1 MKSIYKKEMKA
12 YLESMTGYIYL
23 AIFMGLTAY
32 YFVVNNLLAESN
44 DVKEYFS
51 NMTVALMFLLPILT
65 MRLLSEEKKL
75 KTEQLLLTIPLRI
88 REILI
93 GKYLAAFTVFGI
105 GIGLTGIF
113 VGILIALGGT
123 DLITVLG
130 CYVGIVLAG
139 ACFIAIGLFLS
150 SLTENQTVAAIVTYA
165 VLFGLYLI
173 SMFGDYAANPLLVKI
188 IDYVAVFR
196 RYTDFTMGIFDVS
209 AACYYLSLAIAFL
222 VFSGYVMSKERKGH
236 GVTIL
241 LTVVIVVLFNL
252 FVEGISGRWN
262 LRLDMTSNKLYQI
275 SQESRELMKTVN
287 QNVDI
292 YCICKS
298 RDAIVEFSEMLDKYD
313 GSSDRITVNY
323 VDPYSNVIYLD
334 RLKEEGLEVGLNTI
348 IVESG
353 DNRRIL
359 KMADMYQFSADG
371 KELAYF
377 NGESMMTSAILNVTR
392 TEREKIGIVMGHG
405 ENVGEQLQNL
415 MIQNGFDITG
425 VVLNQ
430 AVKNDI
436 NTLLVFAPQSDLS
449 QSELSFLDEFFQR
462 GGNMMYFSDPSV
474 GTLDRVEGFLAEWG
488 IRFQEDVI
496 FDAKNNIES
505 TPVNVI
511 GYYGAHMIT
520 EYFQNHSYYTVVPA
534 GRSLDSDFSS
544 ILGCSVEVV
553 LSTSDNA
560 YGRDIHTKELTTQ
573 QISTDTKG
581 PFVLA
586 LTSEKNV
593 AGNENGSSTAK
604 IFAVGSK
611 RIAEDEMLQLSS
623 VGNSKFLAKVMEW
636 TSGMDDTAF
645 AIPPKQVGGDPI
657 VIDRDMVV
665 ILGIICIAGIP
676 LIIMVPGLW
685 VWWKR
690 RYL

>member
-1 MKSIYKKEMKA
+1 MKSIYKKELKA

-23 AIFMGLTAY
+23 AVFMGLTAY
-32 YFVVNNLLAESN
+32 YFVINNLLAESN
-44 DVKEYFS
+44 DVKEFFS
-51 NMTVALMFLLPILT
+51 NMIVALMFLLPILT

-88 REILI
+88 REILL
-93 GKYLAAFTVFGI
+93 GKYLAAFTIFAA

-113 VGILIALGGT
+113 VGILIAFGGT

-130 CYVGIVLAG
+130 CYVGILLAG
-139 ACFIAIGLFLS
+139 ACFIAIGVFLS

-173 SMFGDYAANPLLVKI
+173 SMFGDYIANPLLVKI
-188 IDYVAVFR
+188 IDYLAVFR
-196 RYTDFTMGIFDVS
+196 RYTDFTLGIFDITAV
-209 AACYYLSLAIAFL
+209 CYYLSLAAAFL
-222 VFSGYVMSKERKGH
+222 IFSGYVLEKKRKGH
-236 GVTIL
+236 VFTVI
-241 LTVVIVVLFNL
+241 LTVLILVLANL
-252 FVEGISGRWN
+252 FAEGISGRWN
-262 LRLDMTSNKLYQI
+262 LRLDMTSSRLYQI
-275 SQESRELMKTVN
+275 TRESRELMETVN
-287 QNVDI
+287 QDVDI

-313 GSSDRITVNY
+313 VSSDRITVNY
-323 VDPYSNVIYLD
+323 IDPYSNVVYLD
-334 RLKEEGLEVGLNTI
+334 RLKEEGVDAGLNTI
-348 IVESG
+348 VVESG
-353 DNRRIL
+353 DSRRIL

-377 NGESMMTSAILNVTR
+377 NGESMLTSAILNVTR
-392 TEREKIGIVMGHG
+392 TKKEKIGIVMGHG
-405 ENVGEQLQNL
+405 ESVGEQLQNL
-415 MIQNGFDITG
+415 IVQNGFDITG

-430 AVKNDI
+430 AVKEDI
-436 NTLLVFAPQSDLS
+436 STVLVFAPQSDF
-449 QSELSFLDEFFQR
+449 SETEISYLDDFFQR
-462 GGNMMYFSDPSV
+462 GGNMMYFSDPSA
-474 GTLDRVEGFLAEWG
+474 GMLDKIEGFLSEWG
-488 IRFQEDVI
+488 IRFQENVI

-511 GYYGAHMIT
+511 SYYGAHIIT

-534 GRSLDSDFSS
+534 GRSLDSDFTS
-544 ILGCSVEVV
+544 ILGCNTDVV
-553 LSTSDNA
+553 LSSSDNA

-573 QISTDTKG
+573 QIPTDTKG
-581 PFVLA
+581 PFILA
-586 LTSEKNV
+586 LASEKNV
-593 AGNENGSSTAK
+593 TDSKGKSATAK

-645 AIPPKQVGGDPI
+645 AISPKQVGGEPI
-657 VIDRDMVV
+657 VIEKSTVV
-665 ILGIICIAGIP
+665 TLGIISIAGIP
-676 LIIMVPGLW
+676 LLIMIPGICI
-685 VWWKR
+685 WWKR